1 MQYADKEQDARIN
14 FNFERLNLTKGEQ
27 KIIKTSLWLAF
38 MIAVLFIGLAALLIF
53 LGQNVAGTIFG
64 GIALVLCVQSFLR
77 FGRNQ
82 KQ

>member
-38 MIAVLFIGLAALLIF
+38 MLVCVKWGRSLWWKVGNSHVKVLPRTDLD
-53 LGQNVAGTIFG
+53 
-64 GIALVLCVQSFLR
+64 
-77 FGRNQ
+77 
-82 KQ
+82 